1 MALEVGGGAR
11 SDGVTQVS
19 LSLPVAWGEMDAL
32 GHVNNVV
39 YFRYLECAR
48 VEFMRR
54 CGMTELRT
62 PQGVG
67 VILQHVQC
75 RFRRPIVFPDT
86 VTITARVA
94 SIESD
99 RFTLDHEII
108 SEAQTRDQSKLATD
122 RKPVVAAPVVAAV
135 GTSTIVTYDYT
146 NKAKV
151 PIPADLRR
159 AIESMRL

>member
-1 MALEVGGGAR
+1 MTPSALPI
-11 SDGVTQVS
+11 S

-62 PQGVG
+62 PDGIG

-75 RFRRPIVFPDT
+75 RFRRPIIFPDT
-86 VTITARVA
+86 VTITARVT

-108 SEAQTRDQSKLATD
+108 S
-122 RKPVVAAPVVAAV
+122 AARSAASPDGSPVVAAV

-146 NKAKV
+146 NRAKV

-159 AIESMRL
+159 AIEALRA

>member
-1 MALEVGGGAR
+1 MTHSALP
-11 SDGVTQVS
+11 VS

-62 PQGVG
+62 PEGIG

-86 VTITARVA
+86 VTITARVT

-99 RFTLDHEII
+99 RFTLDHEVI
-108 SEAQTRDQSKLATD
+108 SAAQTSASPDGK
-122 RKPVVAAPVVAAV
+122 PVVAAV

-146 NKAKV
+146 AKAKV

-159 AIESMRL
+159 AIEALRA

>member
-1 MALEVGGGAR
+1 M
-11 SDGVTQVS
+11 SDVSSPIS

-62 PQGVG
+62 PQGIG

-75 RFRRPIVFPDT
+75 RFRRPLLFPDT
-86 VTITARVA
+86 VTITARVT

-108 SEAQTRDQSKLATD
+108 SAAQDL
-122 RKPVVAAPVVAAV
+122 VAAV

-146 NKAKV
+146 NKTKV
-151 PIPADLRR
+151 PIPGDLRR

>member
-1 MALEVGGGAR
+1 MTHPAFP
-11 SDGVTQVS
+11 VS
-19 LSLPVAWGEMDAL
+19 ISLPVAWGEMDAL

-54 CGMTELRT
+54 CGMTDIRA
-62 PQGVG
+62 PRGIG

-75 RFRRPIVFPDT
+75 RFRRPIVFPDS
-86 VTITARVA
+86 VTITARVT
-94 SIESD
+94 SIEAD

-108 SEAQTRDQSKLATD
+108 S
-122 RKPVVAAPVVAAV
+122 AALDLVAAV
-135 GTSTIVTYDYT
+135 GASTIVTYDYT
-146 NKAKV
+146 ANAKA

-159 AIESMRL
+159 AIEALRA

>member
-1 MALEVGGGAR
+1 M
-11 SDGVTQVS
+11 SMSITPSPVS

-54 CGMTELRT
+54 CGMTDIRQ
-62 PQGVG
+62 PRGIG

-86 VTITARVA
+86 VTITARVT
-94 SIESD
+94 SIEAD

-108 SEAQTRDQSKLATD
+108 SAALDQ
-122 RKPVVAAPVVAAV
+122 VAAL

-146 NKAKV
+146 ANAKA

-159 AIESMRL
+159 AIEAFRA

>member
-1 MALEVGGGAR
+1 MKVMVFVQIEPK
-11 SDGVTQVS
+11 DET
-19 LSLPVAWGEMDAL
+19 GEMPSEELLAAMSAYNEELVKAGVMLDL
-32 GHVNNVV
+32 GG
-39 YFRYLECAR
+39 LKATSECAR

-54 CGMTELRT
+54 CGMTDIRQ
-62 PQGVG
+62 PRGIG

-86 VTITARVA
+86 VTITARVT
-94 SIESD
+94 SIEAD

-108 SEAQTRDQSKLATD
+108 SAALNQ
-122 RKPVVAAPVVAAV
+122 VAAL

-146 NKAKV
+146 ASAKA

-159 AIESMRL
+159 AIEALRA

>member
-1 MALEVGGGAR
+1 M
-11 SDGVTQVS
+11 SDTSSPVS
-19 LSLPVAWGEMDAL
+19 ISLPVAWGEMDAL

-54 CGMTELRT
+54 CGMTDIRA
-62 PQGVG
+62 PRGIG

-86 VTITARVA
+86 VTITARVT

-108 SEAQTRDQSKLATD
+108 SAAQTSAAGGAPD
-122 RKPVVAAPVVAAV
+122 RTPVVAAV

-146 NKAKV
+146 ANAKA

-159 AIESMRL
+159 AIEALRA

>member
-1 MALEVGGGAR
+1 MTRPTSAI
-11 SDGVTQVS
+11 S

-54 CGMTELRT
+54 CGMTDIRA
-62 PQGVG
+62 PRGIG

-86 VTITARVA
+86 VTVTARVA
-94 SIESD
+94 SIEAD

-108 SEAQTRDQSKLATD
+108 SAALDQ
-122 RKPVVAAPVVAAV
+122 VAAL

-146 NKAKV
+146 ANAKA

-159 AIESMRL
+159 AIESMRA

>member
-1 MALEVGGGAR
+1 M
-11 SDGVTQVS
+11 THPTPPVS

-62 PQGVG
+62 PQGIG

-94 SIESD
+94 SIEAD
-99 RFTLDHEII
+99 RFTLDHEVI
-108 SEAQTRDQSKLATD
+108 STAQS
-122 RKPVVAAPVVAAV
+122 VVAAV

-146 NKAKV
+146 AKTKV
-151 PIPADLRR
+151 AIPSELRR
-159 AIESMRL
+159 AIESMRA

>member
-1 MALEVGGGAR
+1 MQSPR
-11 SDGVTQVS
+11 SSIAPIS

-54 CGMTELRT
+54 CGMTDIRQ
-62 PQGVG
+62 PRGIG

-86 VTITARVA
+86 VTITARVT
-94 SIESD
+94 SIEAD

-108 SEAQTRDQSKLATD
+108 SEAQTMLAPD
-122 RKPVVAAPVVAAV
+122 KKPVVAAL

-146 NKAKV
+146 ANAKA

-159 AIESMRL
+159 AIEALRA

>member
-1 MALEVGGGAR
+1 MTHVAPP
-11 SDGVTQVS
+11 VS
-19 LSLPVAWGEMDAL
+19 ISLPVAWGEMDAL

-54 CGMTELRT
+54 CGMTDIRS
-62 PQGVG
+62 PQGIG

-86 VTITARVA
+86 VTITARVT
-94 SIESD
+94 SIETD
-99 RFTLDHEII
+99 RFTLDHEIV
-108 SEAQTRDQSKLATD
+108 SEAQTTAQTKVAAD
-122 RKPVVAAPVVAAV
+122 AAPVVAAV

-146 NKAKV
+146 ANTKV
-151 PIPADLRR
+151 PIPAELRR
-159 AIESMRL
+159 AIESMRA

>member
-1 MALEVGGGAR
+1 MTHVAPP
-11 SDGVTQVS
+11 VS
-19 LSLPVAWGEMDAL
+19 ISLPVAWGEMDAL

-62 PQGVG
+62 PQGIG

-94 SIESD
+94 SIEAD
-99 RFTLDHEII
+99 RFTLDHEVI
-108 SEAQTRDQSKLATD
+108 STAQS
-122 RKPVVAAPVVAAV
+122 VVAAV

-146 NKAKV
+146 AKTKVAV
-151 PIPADLRR
+151 PSELRR
-159 AIESMRL
+159 AIESMRA

>member
-1 MALEVGGGAR
+1 MH
-11 SDGVTQVS
+11 SS
-19 LSLPVAWGEMDAL
+19 FPISIAWGDMDAL

-62 PQGVG
+62 PQGIG

-86 VTITARVA
+86 VTITARVT
-94 SIESD
+94 SIEAD

-108 SEAQTRDQSKLATD
+108 STAQS
-122 RKPVVAAPVVAAV
+122 VVAAV

-146 NKAKV
+146 AKTKV
-151 PIPADLRR
+151 VIPAELRR
-159 AIESMRL
+159 AIESMRA

>member
-1 MALEVGGGAR
+1 MQPR
-11 SDGVTQVS
+11 STHPHPIS

-86 VTITARVA
+86 VTITARVT
-94 SIESD
+94 SIEAD
-99 RFTLDHEII
+99 RFTLDHEIF
-108 SEAQTRDQSKLATD
+108 STAQS
-122 RKPVVAAPVVAAV
+122 VVAAV

-146 NKAKV
+146 AKTKV

-159 AIESMRL
+159 AIESMAK

>member
-1 MALEVGGGAR
+1 MQHTDTNPAP
-11 SDGVTQVS
+11 VS
-19 LSLPVAWGEMDAL
+19 ISLPVAWGEMDAL

-54 CGMTELRT
+54 CGMTDIRA
-62 PQGVG
+62 PRGIG

-86 VTITARVA
+86 VTVTARVA
-94 SIESD
+94 SIEAD

-108 SEAQTRDQSKLATD
+108 STAQS
-122 RKPVVAAPVVAAV
+122 VVAAV

-146 NKAKV
+146 ANAKA

-159 AIESMRL
+159 AIESMRA

>member
-1 MALEVGGGAR
+1 MGGANAHE
-11 SDGVTQVS
+11 SIPPSSVS

-62 PQGVG
+62 PEGIG

-108 SEAQTRDQSKLATD
+108 SAAQDL
-122 RKPVVAAPVVAAV
+122 VAAV

-146 NKAKV
+146 NKTKV

-159 AIESMRL
+159 AIEALRA

>member
-1 MALEVGGGAR
+1 MTHVAPP
-11 SDGVTQVS
+11 VS
-19 LSLPVAWGEMDAL
+19 ISLPVAWGEMDAL

-62 PQGVG
+62 PQGIG

-86 VTITARVA
+86 VTITARVT
-94 SIESD
+94 SIEAD

-108 SEAQTRDQSKLATD
+108 STAQS
-122 RKPVVAAPVVAAV
+122 VVAAV

-146 NKAKV
+146 AKTKV
-151 PIPADLRR
+151 VIPAELRR
-159 AIESMRL
+159 AIESMRA

>member
-1 MALEVGGGAR
+1 MR
-11 SDGVTQVS
+11 SNPPS
-19 LSLPVAWGEMDAL
+19 PISISLPVAWGEMDAL

-54 CGMTELRT
+54 CGMTDIRQ
-62 PQGVG
+62 PRGIG

-86 VTITARVA
+86 VTITARVT
-94 SIESD
+94 SIEAD

-108 SEAQTRDQSKLATD
+108 SAALDQ
-122 RKPVVAAPVVAAV
+122 VAAL

-146 NKAKV
+146 ASAKA

-159 AIESMRL
+159 AIEALRA

>member
-1 MALEVGGGAR
+1 M
-11 SDGVTQVS
+11 SDTS
-19 LSLPVAWGEMDAL
+19 ASIALSLPVAWGEMDAL

-86 VTITARVA
+86 VSITARVT
-94 SIESD
+94 SIEAD

-108 SEAQTRDQSKLATD
+108 SEAQDL
-122 RKPVVAAPVVAAV
+122 VAAV

-146 NKAKV
+146 SKTKV

-159 AIESMRL
+159 AIESMPG

>member
-1 MALEVGGGAR
+1 
-11 SDGVTQVS
+11 
-19 LSLPVAWGEMDAL
+19 MDAL

-54 CGMTELRT
+54 CGMTDIRQ
-62 PQGVG
+62 PRGIG

-86 VTITARVA
+86 VTITARVT
-94 SIESD
+94 SIEAD

-108 SEAQTRDQSKLATD
+108 SEAQTMLAPD
-122 RKPVVAAPVVAAV
+122 KKPVVAAL

-146 NKAKV
+146 ANAKA

-159 AIESMRL
+159 AIEALRA

>member
-1 MALEVGGGAR
+1 MNEQPAPI
-11 SDGVTQVS
+11 S

-54 CGMTELRT
+54 CGMTDIRA
-62 PQGVG
+62 PRGIG

-86 VTITARVA
+86 VTITARVT
-94 SIESD
+94 SIEAD

-108 SEAQTRDQSKLATD
+108 SAAQTKLASD
-122 RKPVVAAPVVAAV
+122 HKPVVAAV

-146 NKAKV
+146 ASAKA
-151 PIPADLRR
+151 PIPADLRL
-159 AIESMRL
+159 AIEALRSCAS